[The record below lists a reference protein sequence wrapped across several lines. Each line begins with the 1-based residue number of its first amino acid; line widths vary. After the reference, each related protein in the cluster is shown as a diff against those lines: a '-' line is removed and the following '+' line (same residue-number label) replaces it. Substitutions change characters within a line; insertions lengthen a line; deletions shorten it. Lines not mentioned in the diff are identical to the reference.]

1 MPVTPTYPGLYIQEL
16 ASSAHTIT
24 AAPTNIAVFIGYTH
38 PLKTNPANW
47 GVPVLVNGFTDY
59 QRQFGG
65 FFRSTAYALS
75 GASQWVIGGVT
86 TYADPTVAPEY
97 SFGDMASAVYQFFL
111 NGGTQAYIVALLPHM
126 TLPLAAGS
134 TPSVL
139 GGVVQP
145 PGLSI
150 LFTALEITDAN
161 FVMTLTLRPI
171 PSATSLPGPEQ
182 ADVIITYGPYPGP
195 QPGTPAPAG
204 TITETYRR
212 VNLTPPPLAGSLPQ
226 PIVDPNFIETRVGNA
241 VTPVSALAI
250 VQVLGGGP
258 PPGFLQTLGSSISW
272 TFSNATLPAPLTPK
286 GSNFQSL
293 FQALDFTQ
301 VMQEN
306 TALDK
311 LPIFNLMSIPG
322 VTSSIV
328 LSTAEAFCENHF
340 AFLLCDPPLTD
351 SADGTLP
358 QFPET
363 ILNTMAGNNLDSNLS
378 PIEIPESKNAA
389 LYFPYMLSDD
399 PITGSSLSL
408 VTGALNEIPPAP
420 TVAGIFAA
428 TDLSRGV
435 WKAPAGLQ
443 ATTQNT
449 NGVVARGKMTNPQ
462 QGLLNP
468 IGVNCLRD
476 FPNVG
481 TAVFGSRTLV
491 TLTDEQ
497 WRYVPVR
504 RMALFLEQTLLANLT
519 WVIFEPN
526 SDPLWS
532 SITLSVEAFMLSLF
546 KQGAFQGD
554 TPSDAFKVQCDGQ
567 TTTQT
572 DIDNGIV
579 NIVVSFAPLK
589 PAEFVVITIAQLAG
603 QSQTS

>member
-24 AAPTNIAVFIGYTH
+24 AAPTNIAVFVGYTH

-47 GVPVLVNGFTDY
+47 GVPVLINGFTDY

-86 TYADPTVAPEY
+86 KYADPTVAPEY

-111 NGGTQAYIVALLPHM
+111 NGGTQAYIVALLPQT

-139 GGVVQP
+139 GGVLQP

-150 LFTALEITDAN
+150 LFTALEITDPN
-161 FVMTLTLRPI
+161 FVMTLTLRPT

-212 VNLTPPPLAGSLPQ
+212 VNLTPPALAGSPPQ
-226 PIVDPNFIETRVGNA
+226 AVADPNFIETRVGNA

-250 VQVLGGGP
+250 VQVNGGGP
-258 PPGFLQTLGSSISW
+258 PPGFLQTLGSSITW

-328 LSTAEAFCENHF
+328 LSTAEAFCENHY

-351 SADGTLP
+351 SADGSLP

-363 ILNTMAGNNLDSNLS
+363 ILNTLAGNNLDSNLS

-546 KQGAFQGD
+546 KQGAFQGV
-554 TPSDAFKVQCDGQ
+554 TPSDAFNVQCDGQ